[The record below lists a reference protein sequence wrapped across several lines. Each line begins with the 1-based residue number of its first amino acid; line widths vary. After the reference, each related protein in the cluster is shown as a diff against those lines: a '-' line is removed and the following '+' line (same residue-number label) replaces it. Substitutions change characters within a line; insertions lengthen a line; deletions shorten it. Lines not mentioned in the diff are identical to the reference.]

1 MRRHRR
7 REAAKISRATDA
19 TRLDVYEAERVTTS
33 TTTPGTRSLRTL
45 GAVAFVVAVSAFAG
59 ILTPIGEQYLPRSIA
74 AMANSSGSWTL
85 ITFAAIY
92 LSGLRGARAAL
103 MGAASF
109 LVMNACFYLVFNLWG
124 EYPRH
129 YLAFWIGIAMVIG
142 PIVGLCASWLR
153 ADGPLRRAAAVAAP
167 SAVLIGE
174 GIYMVLVLP
183 QTTLYGVTSVVVGI
197 AIFAGLAAVRLRTLA
212 TIAVSAGMCALAALL
227 FLAVYGLTPLL
238 LNKVVP

>member
-7 REAAKISRATDA
+7 REAAKISRAMDA
-19 TRLDVYEAERVTTS
+19 GRLGLYEAGMVSTA
-33 TTTPGTRSLRTL
+33 TTTPGPRSLRTL
-45 GAVAFVVAVSAFAG
+45 GAIAFVVVVSVITG

-74 AMANSSGSWTL
+74 VMANSSGSWTL
-85 ITFAAIY
+85 IAFVAIY
-92 LSGLRGARAAL
+92 LSGLRGARAAV

-109 LVMNACFYLVFNLWG
+109 LAMDAFFYLVFSLWG

-129 YLAFWIGIAMVIG
+129 LLAFWIGIAIVIG
-142 PIVGLCASWLR
+142 PVVGACASWLR
-153 ADGPLRRAAAVAAP
+153 AEGSLLRAAAVAAP

-183 QTTLYGVTSVVVGI
+183 DTTLYGATSIVVG
-197 AIFAGLAAVRLRTLA
+197 AAVFAGLCAVRLRTFR
-212 TIAVSAGMCALAALL
+212 TIAVSVGMCALAAAL
-227 FLAVYGLTPLL
+227 FLAVYGLTPLV